1 MPAVDSRGARRPRA
15 LPGPPALLAVL
26 AAALA
31 LVALAV
37 PVAGH
42 SAPARHGAAAPTG
55 IDVSNWQHEID
66 WLAAAGS
73 GRTFVF
79 AKATE
84 GTTFTDVT
92 FAVNRAGAAGVGMR
106 IGAYHLARPA
116 GASDAAVVA
125 SAMAQADR
133 FATVVQ
139 PKPGELL
146 PVLDLEATGNLSVA
160 RLTLWVQTWLSEV
173 RERIGAPPIIYVSPA
188 FWKSKMG
195 DSPVFALAGNPLW
208 IAHWTQAAL
217 PILPGASWGGAGWSV
232 WQWSNCDHIPG
243 ITGCV
248 DGDRLNGTSFARITM
263 PANAPGVPV
272 QAAAPTITGSAQA
285 GATLAALPGSWSGGK
300 PVTMTFQWNRCDAAG
315 KGCSPVA
322 GATGESYVPVAADVG
337 HALTVAVSVASRAG
351 SASGVSMPT
360 AAVASSGGTPVTA
373 PKPRTQPS
381 LTGTTQVGQV
391 LAVQAGT
398 WTGSP
403 TSFSY
408 QWRRCAADGSACT
421 PISGAAG
428 PSYTLSPG
436 EIGSTVRAVVT
447 ALAATGAGSA
457 TTKQTA
463 VVVAAPLP
471 APAVGSTVAVAGQ
484 AGAVTT
490 PGNVATATWQP
501 GALPADAP
509 VTFSD
514 SAGHLPLPGTSVRLV
529 LAAPA
534 PLPWPVD
541 VQYAAAPAGTVPGLI
556 AVKGVWQ
563 PLAELASPTLPPGQL
578 AGTYHD
584 AAGALH
590 VVVRSSARVGL
601 FAAGKWGDPRYTT
614 ITRPRLSEATAFSV
628 SVAPDGRRTL
638 IGRIT
643 LDSQAHLYASVAG
656 AGGAKLVVTQRG
668 SRIGMWLTGLPT
680 KTVQTLQLTPGTLP
694 IRLRLPPRKPG
705 ARTGETLRIVAV
717 DPYGRRSALNVKLA
731 S

>member
-1 MPAVDSRGARRPRA
+1 MPAVAQRGARRPRA
-15 LPGPPALLAVL
+15 LPGPPVLLAVL

-31 LVALAV
+31 LVALA
-37 PVAGH
+37 
-42 SAPARHGAAAPTG
+42 APAAGRSAAAPTG

-133 FATVVQ
+133 FVTVVQ

-173 RERIGAPPIIYVSPA
+173 RERIGARPIIYVSPA
-188 FWKSKMG
+188 FWKAKMG

-248 DGDRLNGTSFARITM
+248 DGDRLNGTSFTRITM
-263 PANAPGVPV
+263 PANAAGVPV
-272 QAAAPTITGSAQA
+272 QVAAPTITGSAQA

-300 PVTMTFQWNRCDAAG
+300 PVTMSFQWNRCDAAG
-315 KGCSPVA
+315 KGCGPVA
-322 GATGESYVPVAADVG
+322 AATGESYVPVAADVG
-337 HALTVAVSVASRAG
+337 HALTVTVSVAAKAG
-351 SASGVSMPT
+351 SASAVSLPT
-360 AAVASSGGTPVTA
+360 AAVASSGSTPVTA
-373 PKPRTQPS
+373 PKPKTQPS
-381 LTGTTQVGQV
+381 LTGTAQVGQV
-391 LAVQAGT
+391 LTAQVGT
-398 WTGSP
+398 WTGAP
-403 TSFSY
+403 KSFSY
-408 QWRRCAADGSACT
+408 QWRRCAADGSACAAV
-421 PISGAAG
+421 SGAAG

-436 EIGSTVRAVVT
+436 EIGFTVRAVVT
-447 ALAATGAGSA
+447 ALAAAGAGSA
-457 TTKQTA
+457 TTRQTA

-471 APAVGSTVAVAGQ
+471 TPAVGSTVAVAGQ
-484 AGAVTT
+484 AGAVMT

-501 GALPADAP
+501 GALPANAA
-509 VTFSD
+509 VTFAD
-514 SAGHLPLPGTSVRLV
+514 SAGHLPLAGTSVSLV

-563 PLAELASPTLPPGQL
+563 PLAELASPTLPAGQL

-590 VVVRSSARVGL
+590 VVVRSSARIGL

-614 ITRPRLSEATAFSV
+614 ITRPRLSEATTFSV
-628 SVAPDGRRTL
+628 SVARDGSRTV

-643 LDSQAHLYASVAG
+643 LDAQAHLYASVARPD
-656 AGGAKLVVTQRG
+656 GAKLVVTQRG
-668 SRIGMWLTGLPT
+668 SRIGMWLTGPPT

-705 ARTGETLRIVAV
+705 AAPGPETLRIVAV
-717 DPYGRRSALNVKLA
+717 DPYGRRAALAVKLG